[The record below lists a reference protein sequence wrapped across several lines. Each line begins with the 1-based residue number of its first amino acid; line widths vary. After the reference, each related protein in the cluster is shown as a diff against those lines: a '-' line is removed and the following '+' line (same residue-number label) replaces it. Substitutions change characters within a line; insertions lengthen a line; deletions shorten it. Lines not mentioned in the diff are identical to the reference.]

1 MKHHSEIKFFLGTTE
16 VLGSIRLLGTEELT
30 PGNHAFLQ
38 IELFEPIVA
47 KKGDRFILRRPSPG
61 ETLGGG
67 TIIEVTSPKR
77 YKRFAVETLALL
89 EKKLSGSPSEKVLS
103 IIHTESPVLVSDVL
117 KKSMIDSTETMDIIR
132 SLQTENQIK
141 MIKSSEN
148 ISQSHLSLVELF
160 AEYFAS
166 HPPDPGKIP
175 FQ

>member
-1 MKHHSEIKFFLGTTE
+1 MKILKRGDVITFPGLYPPTKRVDVQFSLLKDISGSLKHRSEVKFFIGTTE
-16 VLGSIRLLGTEELT
+16 VLGSIRLLGMEELT

-117 KKSMIDSTETMDIIR
+117 KKSMHRLYRNDGY
-132 SLQTENQIK
+132 
-141 MIKSSEN
+141 
-148 ISQSHLSLVELF
+148 H
-160 AEYFAS
+160 
-166 HPPDPGKIP
+166 
-175 FQ
+175 